1 MRPMPVAPYPPGN
14 GASLPA
20 GRRVRGW
27 TCPGIGYQ
35 TGTPWMCELAA
46 GMPEAITKE
55 LLPHV
60 WRKRWERMTPFLLG
74 GWQELAA

>member
-1 MRPMPVAPYPPGN
+1 
-14 GASLPA
+14 
-20 GRRVRGW
+20 
-27 TCPGIGYQ
+27 
-35 TGTPWMCELAA
+35 MCELAA